1 MKSKKMGRA
10 WLKRMGYLHGY
21 EDRSISRYKHYGC
34 FMNSYRKGQLVR
46 LLEGNEQSTNPFHN
60 IMVNKVRFTD
70 GKSINVPGYPKP
82 LNKI

>member
-34 FMNSYRKGQLVR
+34 FMNAYRKGQLVR
-46 LLEGNEQSTNPFHN
+46 LLNNNE
-60 IMVNKVRFTD
+60 I
-70 GKSINVPGYPKP
+70 
-82 LNKI
+82 